1 MVPEWRM
8 TQTMYFVGVRTAG
21 SSIFTLFPRW
31 MEIVGVD
38 AQIEGIDLPLDASPS
53 AYRDVVQHI
62 KADPQV
68 AGAVITAH
76 KLGVYAAAHDLFD
89 VTDPFVSLCREASS
103 ISKGGDSLRAHATDA
118 PAANATMRAMLG
130 PGYWARHQ
138 ANVLCLGAGG
148 AATAIA
154 LCLLADL
161 GSIAGEVRP
170 APIPPRRV
178 LFVDIDSRRL
188 EALRRVVD
196 TVNAGAEVEY
206 FCRAAAEDNDAQ
218 LCGLPAASLIINAT
232 GLGKD
237 RPGSPL
243 SDAAVFPQGA
253 VVWDLNYRG
262 ALPFLAQAQAQ
273 QERRQ
278 LQVHDGWLYFLH
290 GWTHALSPVL
300 HVDLTGPVFEDLAA
314 MATHSKV

>member
-1 MVPEWRM
+1 M
-8 TQTMYFVGVRTAG
+8 TRTVCFVGVSTTG
-21 SSIFTLFPRW
+21 SRIFSLFPRW
-31 MEIVGVD
+31 MEMLGVD
-38 AQIEGIDLPLDASPS
+38 ARIEGIDLRLEAGDAT
-53 AYRDVVQHI
+53 YRNVVQRI
-62 KADPQV
+62 KDDPQV

-89 VTDPFVSLCREASS
+89 TNDPFVSLCREVSS
-103 ISKGGDSLRAHATDA
+103 ISKGGDSVGAHATDA
-118 PAANATMRAMLG
+118 RAANATMRAMLG
-130 PGYWARHQ
+130 PEYWARHQ
-138 ANVLCLGAGG
+138 AGVLCLGAGG

-161 GSIAGEVRP
+161 GSLAGAVRP
-170 APIPPRRV
+170 APTPPRRI

-188 EALRRVVD
+188 KALRRVVE
-196 TVNAGAEVEY
+196 TVNAGAGVEY
-206 FCRAAAEDNDAQ
+206 FCHAAAEDNDA
-218 LCGLPAASLIINAT
+218 LLSGLPAASLIINAT

-243 SDAAVFPQGA
+243 TDAAVFPQGA

-314 MATHSKV
+314 MAMRP